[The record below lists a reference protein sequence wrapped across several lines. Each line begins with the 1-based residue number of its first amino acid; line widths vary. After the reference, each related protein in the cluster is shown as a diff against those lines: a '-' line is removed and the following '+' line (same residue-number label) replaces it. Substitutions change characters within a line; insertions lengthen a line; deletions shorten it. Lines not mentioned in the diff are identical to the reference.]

1 MKKVAILF
9 LITFLTPFF
18 GYTQTLDAFDDISP
32 FYEGFSAVKKGNKW
46 AFINK
51 EGTIVIDF
59 RDDLVAT
66 KTNEQE
72 YPIFKNNRCI
82 IIKKEKNISY
92 FGYIDTSG
100 KTVVKPTFLNA
111 TNFKNNMA
119 IVLDLKK
126 EVAGYNNVI
135 GKDIVYTTYL
145 EVIINAKGEI
155 KEKLTAPRNVVLAKK
170 FLPIPPKITSKL
182 LSKKLVAVINQ
193 NQKWTIKKI
202 TK

>member
-1 MKKVAILF
+1 MKKVAIL
-9 LITFLTPFF
+9 LILTFLTPFF
-18 GYTQTLDAFDDISP
+18 GYTQTLDYVSP
-32 FYEGFSAVKKGNKW
+32 FHEGFSAVKKGNQW

-51 EGTIVIDF
+51 EGVIVIDF
-59 RDDLVAT
+59 RDDLVST

-72 YPIFKNNRCI
+72 YPVFKNNRCI

-100 KTVVKPTFLNA
+100 KTVIKPTFLNA
-111 TNFKNNMA
+111 TNFKNNLA

-126 EVAGYNNVI
+126 EVAGYNHII
-135 GKDIVYTTYL
+135 GKDIVYYTYL

-155 KEKLTAPRNVVLAKK
+155 KEKLTAPKNVVLAKK
-170 FLPIPPKITSKL
+170 FLPVSPKITSKL